1 MVAFITKVVRS
12 EVDKFEG
19 CLQGKMTGPGNELT
33 GIRVEREL
41 GREWHPR

>member
-1 MVAFITKVVRS
+1 MVALIRKAVRS

-19 CLQGKMTGPGNELT
+19 CLQGKTTGPGNELT